1 MLGKRKSHP
10 EGRLATDRFFIY
22 YGSGTSEARKRLLGE
37 PLIILELRQWSPDDL
52 RILREGGTKI
62 YGYLP
67 VMESPSWNEDR
78 IKRLENSDY
87 FLIEGKPVQFEKWKS
102 FLMDLRSPSY
112 RRLLYDELDVMH
124 QLWPFDGIFLD
135 TIGDIEEYVPNAD
148 KEQMS
153 ESYRTFLTMMASRY
167 PQTKRIQNRGFS
179 QLYACCDLLDGF
191 LWEDWRS
198 TWCDFP
204 PTMHQIK
211 QLRKW
216 NAERGLALL
225 AVSSTASEA
234 DRKSA
239 REQGFLHRT
248 IDPSYLALP

>member
-87 FLIEGKPVQFEKWKS
+87 FLIEGKP
-102 FLMDLRSPSY
+102 
-112 RRLLYDELDVMH
+112 
-124 QLWPFDGIFLD
+124 
-135 TIGDIEEYVPNAD
+135 
-148 KEQMS
+148 
-153 ESYRTFLTMMASRY
+153 
-167 PQTKRIQNRGFS
+167 
-179 QLYACCDLLDGF
+179 
-191 LWEDWRS
+191 
-198 TWCDFP
+198 
-204 PTMHQIK
+204 
-211 QLRKW
+211 
-216 NAERGLALL
+216 
-225 AVSSTASEA
+225 
-234 DRKSA
+234 DRKSVV
-239 REQGFLHRT
+239 
-248 IDPSYLALP
+248 